1 MIGPQSSALP
11 RLAIPQT
18 LLCCYWS
25 HHLAKTCKGT
35 LLGHPP
41 LNLALESFSFTLDM
55 RKIDVIQ
62 QPGLL
67 QDQVSFFFSHSHFLG
82 FDLCVSS
89 LTTSSA
95 LKKLNLQSRFCLFP
109 CRLYYIT
116 LWTFFI
122 GMGHFL
128 CELFVFG
135 TVAPMIFILAI
146 LTVASKHRVTLELP
160 QEPSQP

>member
-1 MIGPQSSALP
+1 MV
-11 RLAIPQT
+11 
-18 LLCCYWS
+18 
-25 HHLAKTCKGT
+25 K
-35 LLGHPP
+35 
-41 LNLALESFSFTLDM
+41 
-55 RKIDVIQ
+55 

-95 LKKLNLQSRFCLFP
+95 LKKLNLQSHFCLFP

-122 GMGHFL
+122 GMGHLLF
-128 CELFVFG
+128 ELFVFG

>member
-1 MIGPQSSALP
+1 MIGPKSSTL
-11 RLAIPQT
+11 RRIAIPQT
-18 LLCCYWS
+18 LLCCYWF

-35 LLGHPP
+35 LLGHSP
-41 LNLALESFSFTLDM
+41 LDLAVESFSFALDM
-55 RKIDVIQ
+55 RKIDVVK

-95 LKKLNLQSRFCLFP
+95 LKKLNLQSHFCLFP

-122 GMGHFL
+122 GMGHLLF
-128 CELFVFG
+128 ELFVFG

>member
-1 MIGPQSSALP
+1 MPLPSPNFALVV
-11 RLAIPQT
+11 
-18 LLCCYWS
+18 
-25 HHLAKTCKGT
+25 
-35 LLGHPP
+35 
-41 LNLALESFSFTLDM
+41 N
-55 RKIDVIQ
+55 KIDVIK
-62 QPGLL
+62 QPGLS
-67 QDQVSFFFSHSHFLG
+67 QGQVSFFFSHSHFLG

-95 LKKLNLQSRFCLFP
+95 LNKLYLQSHFCLFP

>member
-1 MIGPQSSALP
+1 MIQ
-11 RLAIPQT
+11 
-18 LLCCYWS
+18 
-25 HHLAKTCKGT
+25 H
-35 LLGHPP
+35 
-41 LNLALESFSFTLDM
+41 
-55 RKIDVIQ
+55 
-62 QPGLL
+62 PGLS
-67 QDQVSFFFSHSHFLG
+67 QDQVSFFFSYSHFLG

-95 LKKLNLQSRFCLFP
+95 LNKLYLLSHFCLFP

-128 CELFVFG
+128 SELFVFG
-135 TVAPMIFILAI
+135 TTAPTIFILAT

-160 QEPSQP
+160 QEPSQL

>member
-1 MIGPQSSALP
+1 MNKVDGI
-11 RLAIPQT
+11 
-18 LLCCYWS
+18 
-25 HHLAKTCKGT
+25 K
-35 LLGHPP
+35 
-41 LNLALESFSFTLDM
+41 
-55 RKIDVIQ
+55 
-62 QPGLL
+62 QPGLS

-95 LKKLNLQSRFCLFP
+95 LNKLYLQSRFCLLP

-116 LWTFFI
+116 LWTFFLA
-122 GMGHFL
+122 MGHFL

-135 TVAPMIFILAI
+135 TAAPTIGVMAPLM
-146 LTVASKHRVTLELP
+146 VASKYPVTPELP

>member
-1 MIGPQSSALP
+1 MPYP
-11 RLAIPQT
+11 RLCFAITGFTT
-18 LLCCYWS
+18 LLR
-25 HHLAKTCKGT
+25 LAKALCWVI
-35 LLGHPP
+35 LLD
-41 LNLALESFSFTLDM
+41 LAAQSFSFALDM

-62 QPGLL
+62 HPGLS
-67 QDQVSFFFSHSHFLG
+67 QDQVSFFFSYSHFLG

-95 LKKLNLQSRFCLFP
+95 LNKLYLLSHFCLFP

-128 CELFVFG
+128 SELFVFG
-135 TVAPMIFILAI
+135 TMAPTIFILAT

-160 QEPSQP
+160 QEPSQL